1 MEGAEGV
8 VGGGGNST
16 GSPVAVRISLL
27 CTCMYTCE
35 CARARVCVRKFV
47 RSCGTQFAQSYC
59 EADQQG
65 DKRDTDVAL
74 ALLPRSLLTSS
85 KAKYKNYSSEVPR
98 GASFLDSHL
107 SCAMEGALSTAE
119 NQNVAPREAELP

>member
-1 MEGAEGV
+1 MEGAKGV

-16 GSPVAVRISLL
+16 GSPVA
-27 CTCMYTCE
+27 
-35 CARARVCVRKFV
+35 
-47 RSCGTQFAQSYC
+47 FAQSYC

-107 SCAMEGALSTAE
+107 RCAMEGTLSTAE